1 MVIKEEQDLFLA
13 KAAKKKIINKK
24 LVLILNILLIKSLFK
39 YSLIQEHLA
48 NISYKRLLS

>member
-24 LVLILNILLIKSLFK
+24 LVLILK
-39 YSLIQEHLA
+39 YTTNKIP
-48 NISYKRLLS
+48 I